1 VDPIF
6 FEEKKRDSQVDER
19 KSAYYIL
26 KLKTSYK
33 YKINNRLKFIIWYQL
48 LSQVHIYLYIVIT
61 NRKNILHQF
70 KKKKLQKFFY
80 KQNCSFTCNYI

>member
-1 VDPIF
+1 MK
-6 FEEKKRDSQVDER
+6 ESQQLNMNID
-19 KSAYYIL
+19 AYYIL